1 MLDALAKLLRKKPH
15 TAVEIAAALKCSKP
29 TAYQWVKDLEARGE
43 AVYFIVE
50 RRRRSGPSA
59 KAFGIR

>member
-29 TAYQWVKDLEARGE
+29 TAYQWVKDLQASGVS
-43 AVYFIVE
+43 VYIIVE
-50 RRRRSGPSA
+50 RTRRSGPPA
-59 KAFGIR
+59 KAYGIR